1 MHRSISQQLTVFL
14 GFLAERIPIV
24 ATKSACSGF
33 QRVCIVADSFRN
45 IRKTADLMQLVIGK
59 IDRSLFLCMFAL
71 ITLASLTGCV
81 QRRLIIRSYP
91 EGAFVSVDRQPVGY
105 TPVSV
110 PYTYAGTRQIQLEKD
125 GFKSIDV
132 KERIR
137 PATFDIFPF
146 SLITNNFWPR
156 EIRDERLF
164 EFQLEPHDQVSE
176 NLLMDRANDLRGN
189 VYRGTVTAP
198 IR

>member
-1 MHRSISQQLTVFL
+1 M
-14 GFLAERIPIV
+14 
-24 ATKSACSGF
+24 
-33 QRVCIVADSFRN
+33 N
-45 IRKTADLMQLVIGK
+45 LVIGK
-59 IDRSLFLCMFAL
+59 LNCNLFVCVFAL
-71 ITLASLTGCV
+71 ITLFSMAGCV

-110 PYTYAGTRQIQLEKD
+110 PFTYYGTREIHLEKD
-125 GFKSIDV
+125 GFKSINV

-137 PATFDIFPF
+137 PAPHDIFPI
-146 SLITNNFWPR
+146 SLVTNHFWPR
-156 EIRDERLF
+156 EIRDERLL
-164 EFQLEPHDQVSE
+164 EFQLEAKDQVSE

-198 IR
+198 LRQSP